1 MLPAG
6 AAGKGY
12 VTINTQ
18 APGKDWPLIQRLW
31 NDLYQGGLPG
41 GKGDMKDPKRV
52 GHVYYNLGVVAGIIH
67 VEAMRA
73 ALAKFGPDMPLD
85 GKHKR
90 WGLENLNLDD
100 AKLSE
105 YGVLGM
111 MQNVYTSCKDHTGG
125 HRGKMA
131 AWNGE
136 SFDLVSKDW
145 ILSDLDVIWPLVY
158 ERSEKYAKE
167 NNIKI
172 RDCDDPDD
180 NAYMY

>member
-125 HRGKMA
+125 RGKMA

-145 ILSDLDVIWPLVY
+145 ILSDLDGFGRWYMSGL
-158 ERSEKYAKE
+158 RNAKE
-167 NNIKI
+167 NNIKYEI
-172 RDCDDPDD
+172 VMIHD
-180 NAYMY
+180 NAYVLGS